1 MYKLDNIRFAI
12 FYYYLN
18 SLNIGNNYTI
28 YNDKYFIIILIYTVI
43 KLKLI
48 LFWVDLDVFVNH
60 IRPC

>member
-1 MYKLDNIRFAI
+1 MYKLDNIRFSI